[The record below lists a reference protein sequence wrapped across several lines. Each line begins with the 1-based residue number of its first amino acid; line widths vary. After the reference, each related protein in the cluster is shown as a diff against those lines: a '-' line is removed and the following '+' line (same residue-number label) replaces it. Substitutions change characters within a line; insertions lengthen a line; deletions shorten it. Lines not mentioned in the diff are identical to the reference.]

1 MLGEG
6 GKVTSG
12 PTDRGTGRGTAQC
25 CGISAAGSACL
36 TRAHLTACLFHEKE
50 KKPSDY
56 MDGMHFLRVA
66 TKLFRYVPKDM
77 FLRYQRRKKKIYMF
91 SNSISP
97 TVIY

>member
-1 MLGEG
+1 
-6 GKVTSG
+6 
-12 PTDRGTGRGTAQC
+12 
-25 CGISAAGSACL
+25 
-36 TRAHLTACLFHEKE
+36 
-50 KKPSDY
+50 
-56 MDGMHFLRVA
+56 MHFLRVA